1 MLILFVLADDQR
13 NGVSLDAGWLLES
26 KMLDNVLLEIFGDCE
41 LLVVPGL
48 ALVDEGTSR
57 IARVLVLDQFHFFDT
72 LVFVLLQVEVFV

>member
-72 LVFVLLQVEVFV
+72 LVFVLLKVEVFV